1 MLISEVVEFID
12 SIFKEVQI
20 AVFSE
25 GFPLNFQNTEHSLAE
40 SWEYSL

>member
-12 SIFKEVQI
+12 SIFKECQI

-25 GFPLNFQNTEHSLAE
+25 GFPLNLQTPERSLAE